1 MFDATQPAYLQL
13 CKIYAEQTSQLVA
26 WTGAGLSASAGLP
39 SWPKLRG
46 LLCDAAY
53 STARNQDE
61 VARKK
66 TNNYADLAS
75 GETDLWLAFEHLKT
89 ALGNTSFRA
98 EIKAALTPSETSTV
112 PKAYCLLW
120 ELGFRGIVNLNLDG
134 FATRA
139 SSEVFHGKKRVI
151 EFSGQGATSY
161 SQAIFGGANPFVVNL
176 HGVVEDE
183 QSWVFTKE
191 QFHNLFRTRGLADF
205 ISTLAQSRSLIF
217 AGISADDVGAGGHL
231 QRLLDQGIRFQNH
244 FWITH
249 RSDRATIDWAE
260 DAGLRIIYYTAVN
273 NDHSQ
278 LIQALE
284 GLREFVSRDTKPA
297 PVIPPLAYAAGAL
310 PPPEIIESKTPEEIR
325 LQLNSAALEI
335 LQSGTPDAFQKYQ
348 IFCDN
353 YSEAIY
359 RAWSIN
365 TGVRNKSLFGY
376 QIEKEHGKGAFGR
389 VYTARDRE
397 GNKVAIKVLHVDI
410 RENKKMLDSFR
421 RGVHA
426 MQILEQHGI
435 EGMVPYKQA
444 WEIPSCTVMQF
455 IDGPT
460 LEEAVN
466 GGYISDWH
474 TIIHIGLRLSRIIR
488 DAHLLPER
496 VLHRDIRPANV
507 MLRDY
512 WANPGNLD
520 VVVLDFDLSWH
531 RDAVGN
537 SIDWSQSVSGYIAP
551 ELASEDSNAS
561 TRSALV
567 DSFGIGM
574 TLFFLASGQKPQFLQ
589 QKHAEWHNVL
599 KKAILPRKCD
609 LWKSLPRRYGRL
621 IEYATR
627 DKQSERW
634 DMTRINS
641 ELARLQKAMKAP
653 NLVSS
658 AELLAEEI
666 ASRCP
671 LVCDSYSWDIDKNEA
686 HAVLSSSKADIRFV
700 GNETTQRVEFRINWS
715 SSGFDSYKS
724 IAKYVQKARDQGYAA
739 LKKAGWR
746 VEAMKADV
754 RDAGVEA
761 SYHIRDLSD
770 RISEAADAANFV
782 VKLFQFQ

>member
-1 MFDATQPAYLQL
+1 M
-13 CKIYAEQTSQLVA
+13 
-26 WTGAGLSASAGLP
+26 P

-53 STARNQDE
+53 SVAKNQDT
-61 VARKK
+61 AAQKR
-66 TNNYADLAS
+66 TISYAELAS
-75 GETDLWLAFEHLKT
+75 NESDLWQAFEHLKN

-98 EIKAALTPSETSTV
+98 EIKSALTPSETSGV

-120 ELGFRGIVNLNLDG
+120 ELGFRGVVNLNLDG

-139 SSEVFHGKKRVI
+139 SSEVFQGKKRVI
-151 EFSGQGATSY
+151 EFSGQGAPNY
-161 SQAIFGGANPFVVNL
+161 SQAVFGGANPFVANL

-191 QFHNLFRTRGLADF
+191 QFQSLFRTKGLTEF
-205 ISTLAQSRSLIF
+205 IGTLAQTRSLLF
-217 AGISADDVGAGGHL
+217 AGISADDIGAGGHL
-231 QRLLDQGIRFQNH
+231 QRLRDQGISFQNH

-249 RSDRATIDWAE
+249 RNDRTTIDWAE
-260 DAGLRIIYYTAVN
+260 EVGLRIIYYSAVN
-273 NDHSQ
+273 NDHSE
-278 LIQALE
+278 LIEALN
-284 GLREFVSRDTKPA
+284 GLSDYVSRDTKPA
-297 PVIPPLAYAAGAL
+297 PIVPSAPRSIGAL
-310 PPPEIIESKTPEEIR
+310 LPPEVIESKTPEEIR

-335 LQSGTPDAFQKYQ
+335 LQSGSPNAAQEYQ
-348 IFCDN
+348 SFCDK

-365 TGVRNKSLFGY
+365 TGERNKSLFGY
-376 QIEKEHGKGAFGR
+376 QIDKEHAKGAFGR
-389 VYTARDRE
+389 VYSARDPK

-426 MQILEQHGI
+426 MQILEQHGVD
-435 EGMVPYKQA
+435 GVVPYKQA
-444 WEIPSCTVMQF
+444 WEIPSCTVMEF
-455 IDGPT
+455 IDGPN

-466 GGYISDWH
+466 SGYISDWNA
-474 TIIHIGLRLSRIIR
+474 IVDIGLRLSGIIR

-551 ELASEDSNAS
+551 ELASEDSDDS

-567 DSFGIGM
+567 DSFGLGM

-589 QKHAEWHNVL
+589 QKHAEWHQVL
-599 KKAILPRKCD
+599 KTAILTRKCD
-609 LWKSLPRRYGRL
+609 SWKSLPRRYGRL

-641 ELARLQKAMKAP
+641 ELGRLRKAMRSPK
-653 NLVSS
+653 LVSS
-658 AELLAEEI
+658 AELLAEELS
-666 ASRCP
+666 SRCA
-671 LVCDSYSWDIDKNEA
+671 LVNDIYSWDLDKNEA
-686 HAVLSSSKADIRFV
+686 HAVLPSSKADVRFA

-715 SSGFDSYKS
+715 SSGLDSYKS

-746 VEAMKADV
+746 VEALKTDV

-761 SYHIRDLSD
+761 SYHVRDLSD

-782 VKLFQFQ
+782 IKLFQFQ